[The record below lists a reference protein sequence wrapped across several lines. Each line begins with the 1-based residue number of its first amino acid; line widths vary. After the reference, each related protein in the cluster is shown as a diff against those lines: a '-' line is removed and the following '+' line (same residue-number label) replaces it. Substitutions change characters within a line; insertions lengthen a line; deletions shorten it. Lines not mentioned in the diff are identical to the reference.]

1 MKGMSLDKAK
11 LLVVDDE
18 LDLLAELK
26 PLLERSGF
34 DVVTCGDGTT
44 ALHLV
49 EQEQPDLIVL
59 DVLLPHMNG
68 REVLRQLRQQNDW
81 RPVILLT
88 QVNTSMERVQSL
100 QEGAD
105 DYIDKPF
112 DPFELIARI
121 QAVMRRTKIGE
132 QSLNS
137 YHTLQCGDL
146 FINRLNRQ
154 AQFKDQPIALTT
166 RAFGVLEFLL
176 LHPNTIITREQLLE
190 QVWGWRNIV
199 ESRAVDIRIAE
210 LRKVL
215 NDDPSSPH
223 MIETVIGQGYRLLG
237 QVSGHR

>member
-1 MKGMSLDKAK
+1 MDRTK
-11 LLVVDDE
+11 LLIVDDE
-18 LDLLAELK
+18 ADLLAELK

-34 DVVTCGDGTT
+34 EVLTCGDGES
-44 ALHLV
+44 ALRLIP
-49 EQEQPDLIVL
+49 QEQPDLVVL
-59 DVLLPHMNG
+59 DVLLPRMNG
-68 REVLRQLRQQNDW
+68 REVLRQLRQSDDW

-121 QAVMRRTKIGE
+121 QAVLRRTRIGE

-137 YHTLQCGDL
+137 YQTLTCGKL
-146 FINRLNRQ
+146 SINRQTRQ
-154 AQFKDQPIALTT
+154 AQLGEQTLSLTT

-176 LHPNTIITREQLLE
+176 LHPNTIITRDQLLE
-190 QVWGWRNIV
+190 QVWGWQNMV

-210 LRKVL
+210 LRKAL
-215 NDDPSSPH
+215 QDDPASPEF
-223 MIETVIGQGYRLLG
+223 IETVVGQGYRLLG
-237 QVSGHR
+237 KVTGQL